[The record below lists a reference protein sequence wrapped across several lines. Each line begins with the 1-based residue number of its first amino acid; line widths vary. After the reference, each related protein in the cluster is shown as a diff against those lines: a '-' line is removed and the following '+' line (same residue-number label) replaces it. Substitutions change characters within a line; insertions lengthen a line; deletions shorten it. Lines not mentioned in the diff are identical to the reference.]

1 MQKLES
7 YNARVESSI
16 KKLPGQERGYINIK
30 RQQTIKEDLYTYL
43 LKKREEAALSYAS
56 TLADS
61 RTVDKAY
68 YAGPISP
75 KVPLTYALAL
85 ILGFAFPAGLIFIRD
100 ILNNRV
106 ISSVEI
112 EDATSVP
119 ILGELI
125 FQNNLS
131 PIIMNDRRYR
141 ILAEQFRMLRTHLE
155 DLTVENGGSRVTQIT
170 SGMSGEGKSFIT
182 CNLGV
187 ALAASGKK
195 TIILEMDMR
204 RPSISKAFN
213 LKEKVGLSE
222 FLEGR
227 RQIEEIIQS
236 VDGHSNL
243 FIIGSGAISSNPSEL
258 LEKPLLKNLIDYL
271 RNSFDEIL
279 IDTPP
284 VRLVAEG
291 MITSRYSDVNLYVVR
306 HSYTHKSQLKYV
318 EQLNKL
324 GKLKNLHI
332 ILNGVMLNGR
342 YSSTQ
347 DFDYSYYLSRDQK
360 RLTISST
367 LKDVIERF

>member
-1 MQKLES
+1 
-7 YNARVESSI
+7 
-16 KKLPGQERGYINIK
+16 
-30 RQQTIKEDLYTYL
+30 
-43 LKKREEAALSYAS
+43 
-56 TLADS
+56 
-61 RTVDKAY
+61 
-68 YAGPISP
+68 
-75 KVPLTYALAL
+75 
-85 ILGFAFPAGLIFIRD
+85 
-100 ILNNRV
+100 
-106 ISSVEI
+106 
-112 EDATSVP
+112 
-119 ILGELI
+119 
-125 FQNNLS
+125 
-131 PIIMNDRRYR
+131 
-141 ILAEQFRMLRTHLE
+141 
-155 DLTVENGGSRVTQIT
+155 
-170 SGMSGEGKSFIT
+170 
-182 CNLGV
+182 
-187 ALAASGKK
+187 
-195 TIILEMDMR
+195 MDMR